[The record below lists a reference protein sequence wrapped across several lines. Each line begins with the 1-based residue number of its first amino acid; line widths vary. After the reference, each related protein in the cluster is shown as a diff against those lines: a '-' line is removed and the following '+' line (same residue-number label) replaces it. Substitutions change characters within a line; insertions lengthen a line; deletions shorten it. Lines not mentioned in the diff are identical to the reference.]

1 MTRERRRRQ
10 ILRNLARGR
19 FSRKWFARVVEHAS
33 GVLRNIVPSKRVE
46 ALLEEIV
53 TVPFARSYARSAAWW
68 VARARKEESPRWQ
81 VRRIDNAAED
91 LYHCVTEVARMS
103 APETTQLRG
112 AASDA
117 VHKALDELHRRRL
130 AAAEKA
136 AEQAADLFA
145 SQKRLAMVELE
156 RIVAAAMGAAVIR

>member
-10 ILRNLARGR
+10 TLRVLARGR
-19 FSRKWFARVVEHAS
+19 FSRKWFARVVERAS
-33 GVLRNIVPSKRVE
+33 SVLRDIVPSEHVE
-46 ALLEEIV
+46 ALLEETRTAPV
-53 TVPFARSYARSAAWW
+53 ARSCARSAAWW
-68 VARARKEESPRWQ
+68 MARARKAESPRWQ
-81 VRRIDNAAED
+81 VRRIDSAARN
-91 LYHCVTEVARMS
+91 LYHCATDVARMS
-103 APETTQLRG
+103 APETAQLRK

-156 RIVAAAMGAAVIR
+156 RIVAAATGAAVTR